1 MSLLDKMRILEVF
14 RRPSNSTAEQAK
26 ERLQIIIAR
35 DRFDQSDGPDY
46 LPELKRE
53 LLAVIKKYVNID
65 KEQVKVN
72 LDKESD
78 YEVLE
83 LNIVL
88 PEQK

>member
-1 MSLLDKMRILEVF
+1 MSILDKMRMLELF
-14 RRPSNSTAEQAK
+14 RPSTNTAEQAK

-53 LLAVIKKYVNID
+53 LLEVIRKYINVD

-72 LDKESD
+72 VDKED
-78 YEVLE
+78 NYEVLE